1 MLNEERIRVMT
12 NLARYQE
19 GSGKRDLEIMRYYR
33 GDYIGMALIK
43 NFFLVSIGYVGL
55 LFFIG
60 GYYLE
65 ELLEQM
71 YNINVMIL
79 LMEVILGYTVM
90 LVLYS
95 AITYIICTIRYDKAK
110 DSVQK
115 YFQELGRLDKLYI
128 RENLKN
134 ELLQNNRRM

>member
-1 MLNEERIRVMT
+1 MLNEERIRTMT

-19 GSGKRDLEIMRYYR
+19 GPGKKDLEIMKYYR

-79 LMEVILGYTVM
+79 LIEILLGYAVM
-90 LVLYS
+90 LVVYS

-110 DSVQK
+110 ASVQK
-115 YFQELGRLDKLYI
+115 YYQELGRLDKLYI

>member
-1 MLNEERIRVMT
+1 MLNRERIQIMT

-19 GSGKRDLEIMRYYR
+19 GPGKKDLEIMRYYR

-43 NFFLVSIGYVGL
+43 NFFLVTIGYAGL
-55 LFFIG
+55 LFFIV

-71 YNINVMIL
+71 YNINVMML
-79 LMEVILGYTVM
+79 VLEVILGYTVV

-115 YFQELGRLDKLYI
+115 HYQELGRLDKLYI
-128 RENLKN
+128 RETLKN
-134 ELLQNNRRM
+134 EPIQNSRRM